1 MSKIAQA
8 LSVLVA
14 LVFIALAVFNLFSPS
29 DAAAIRGFEPIGEL
43 GMTNI
48 RLLAAPLLMIALASV
63 AAAIK
68 QNPVFL
74 GPAVLYLMFSIII
87 QIGGLIVDGMD
98 SAVIRGLIISLVLL
112 IVAEIPV
119 QLFNRVKK
127 AALAA

>member
-1 MSKIAQA
+1 
-8 LSVLVA
+8 
-14 LVFIALAVFNLFSPS
+14 
-29 DAAAIRGFEPIGEL
+29 
-43 GMTNI
+43 MTNI